1 MTLRVVAAL
10 RPGLWADEIFSLAT
24 ATGHS
29 LEHPP
34 ATADPSLGDFVE
46 PRSAVSPG
54 FFNRYTEQEER
65 PGVVR
70 RVLRAVLLSDTS
82 PPLYYLLLNRWSRAF
97 GTSDAALRLFSV
109 WWALLSL
116 PLLWLIGRE
125 LGGPRV
131 AWSSCLLFCF
141 SPVALFYSVEGRMY
155 SLVCCL
161 ALLLGWLTLQ
171 LVSAHRGSWLSASW
185 VLVGAAGLLT
195 HYFFAFV
202 WVACLG
208 WLWLNGRDAR
218 LRILGFGMLTVLAV
232 LPWYLEVPA
241 SLSRWRVTG
250 GWLNGE
256 LEFPAALLKPFVLA
270 GTLLSGSTYL
280 GGWKRADTLIGVV
293 LLLVA
298 IWLVRHGSLRRLFSN
313 RALLLW
319 MWLAAACMGPLVFD
333 LLRHTTT
340 TDVPRYVLP
349 GLPAAVLLVA
359 FGLSLLPL
367 EFYLFGV
374 GTILLAWL
382 PGSVATTSKIPRP
395 WEPYYQVA
403 GGLESWGHPDDLVL
417 ISSIPSGVI
426 GFSRYLSPR
435 ISLASWI
442 PQLDIRQIPADIE
455 ALVQDRRRVALVR
468 MHEAGAQPPAEEW
481 LRTHGRLI
489 GTEKFGKSSAKVLYF
504 APLPGDTIF
513 RSAAAMGRRAS
524 E

>member
-10 RPGLWADEIFSLAT
+10 RPGLWGDEIFSLAM

-34 ATADPSLGDFVE
+34 AAANPSLGDFVE
-46 PRSAVSPG
+46 PRHAVPPK
-54 FFNRYTEQEER
+54 FFNRYTEQED
-65 PGVVR
+65 PPASVR
-70 RVLRAVLLSDTS
+70 QVLRAVLLSDTS
-82 PPLYYLLLNRWSRAF
+82 PPLYYLLLNRWSGAF
-97 GTSDAALRLFSV
+97 GTGDAALRLFSV

-116 PLLWLIGRE
+116 PFLWLLGRE
-125 LGGPRV
+125 LGGQRV
-131 AWSSCLLFCF
+131 AWSACLLFCF
-141 SPVALFYSVEGRMY
+141 SPVALFYSAEGRMY
-155 SLVCCL
+155 SLVWCL
-161 ALLLGWLTLQ
+161 ALLLGWLTVQ
-171 LVSAHRGSWLSASW
+171 LASAQRRQWVAAIW

-202 WVACLG
+202 WIACLG
-208 WLWLNGRDAR
+208 WLWLHGRDAR
-218 LRILGFGMLTVLAV
+218 LRILAFGALAILLV

-270 GTLLSGSTYL
+270 GTLLSGTTYL

-298 IWLVRHGSLRRLFSN
+298 IWLGGQGSLRRLFSN

-319 MWLAAACMGPLVFD
+319 MWLTASCLGLLAFD

-340 TDVPRYVLP
+340 SNVPRYVLP

-359 FGLSLLPL
+359 VGVSLLPL
-367 EFYLFGV
+367 KFYLPAV
-374 GTILLAWL
+374 GAILLAWL
-382 PGSVATTSKIPRP
+382 PGSLATTSKVARP

-403 GGLESWGHPDDLVL
+403 GGLESWARPDDLVL
-417 ISSIPSGVI
+417 ISSIPAGVI
-426 GFSRYLSPR
+426 GVSRYLSPR

-455 ALVQDRRRVALVR
+455 ALVLNRRRVALVR
-468 MHEAGAQPPAEEW
+468 MHEAGAQPRAEEW

-489 GTEKFGKSSAKVLYF
+489 GTETFRKSSARILYF
-504 APLPGDTIF
+504 APLVGDTVF
-513 RSAAAMGRRAS
+513 PSAAPIQPRAR